1 MERILEVKHLTKTFQ
16 KGKQSFTA
24 VDDVTFHVDKGECV
38 GLVGESGCGKSTIA
52 KIVSRLTDATGGQ
65 VFLDGTDVT
74 RCKGKA
80 RRDYYKKIQMVFQSV
95 TDSFN
100 PRLKIGSSIA
110 DVLRNNG
117 MSRSQAKQRTLE
129 LLDLVGLKREYAERY
144 PHQISG
150 GECQRASIARALAVN
165 PRLILCDEATSALDV
180 SVQAQIVGLIQELQE
195 KIEMS
200 YLFICHD
207 LALVQNICNRVIV
220 MHRGTI
226 VEAGATEEVIGKPC
240 HPYTKLLLSSIFPVD
255 PTTPWELPKLQ
266 QQTEPEGTGCKFW
279 ERCPHCTE
287 RCKRERPG
295 YVAMNCCEKNTNL
308 QHDVACFLYHK
319 V

>member
-1 MERILEVKHLTKTFQ
+1 M
-16 KGKQSFTA
+16 
-24 VDDVTFHVDKGECV
+24 
-38 GLVGESGCGKSTIA
+38 
-52 KIVSRLTDATGGQ
+52 
-65 VFLDGTDVT
+65 
-74 RCKGKA
+74 
-80 RRDYYKKIQMVFQSV
+80 
-95 TDSFN
+95 N
-100 PRLKIGSSIA
+100 PRL
-110 DVLRNNG
+110 L
-117 MSRSQAKQRTLE
+117 
-129 LLDLVGLKREYAERY
+129 
-144 PHQISG
+144 
-150 GECQRASIARALAVN
+150 
-165 PRLILCDEATSALDV
+165 LCDEATSALDV

-226 VEAGATEEVIGKPC
+226 VEAGATEEVIGNPC

-279 ERCPHCTE
+279 ERCPQCTE